1 MSENQNEIAPGRT
14 FSSPGAAKVDA
25 AEAYNATTGVGVAE
39 QKRIDRDRATAAK
52 AKEADDAA
60 TPAQKRVKA
69 ANANPALWDQKHPD
83 HQKARKELLDAIAAD
98 ATQDE
103 RDAYANLPIAE
114 LRDRFRL
121 KAPRIPS
128 NLTWNQE
135 GRLSTSSRST
145 SRASRPKRFVRSTP
159 GTSTPA
165 WPTSAGSSRAT
176 PTVHREAHQV
186 PRRRRCGRLTSSSTS
201 PTHPPRASRARSRY
215 FVAGSNAPACSRSS
229 SMTRSC
235 SSPAPRDSAG
245 ASSRR
250 SRGAGYTVVRCAPS
264 SAKPSSWRSEENV
277 PPIILPSRTVAALQH
292 LKATLRAR
300 RRRRRRRSRPRKGR

>member
-25 AEAYNATTGVGVAE
+25 AEAYNATTGVGVAA

-135 GRLSTSSRST
+135 GEAEYLVAFHEQGVSPE
-145 SRASRPKRFVRSTP
+145 AVRSLYTWYVDTGLANVGRFEP
-159 GTSTPA
+159 RHADEFRALAKKHGLSSEFTEKLIKFH
-165 WPTSAGSSRAT
+165 AGDDA
-176 PTVHREAHQV
+176 
-186 PRRRRCGRLTSSSTS
+186 
-201 PTHPPRASRARSRY
+201 
-215 FVAGSNAPACSRSS
+215 AG
-229 SMTRSC
+229 
-235 SSPAPRDSAG
+235 
-245 ASSRR
+245 
-250 SRGAGYTVVRCAPS
+250 
-264 SAKPSSWRSEENV
+264 
-277 PPIILPSRTVAALQH
+277 
-292 LKATLRAR
+292 
-300 RRRRRRRSRPRKGR
+300 

>member
-176 PTVHREAHQV
+176 PTSSARW
-186 PRRRRCGRLTSSSTS
+186 RRNTGCR
-201 PTHPPRASRARSRY
+201 
-215 FVAGSNAPACSRSS
+215 RSS
-229 SMTRSC
+229 
-235 SSPAPRDSAG
+235 PR
-245 ASSRR
+245 
-250 SRGAGYTVVRCAPS
+250 
-264 SAKPSSWRSEENV
+264 
-277 PPIILPSRTVAALQH
+277 
-292 LKATLRAR
+292 
-300 RRRRRRRSRPRKGR
+300 